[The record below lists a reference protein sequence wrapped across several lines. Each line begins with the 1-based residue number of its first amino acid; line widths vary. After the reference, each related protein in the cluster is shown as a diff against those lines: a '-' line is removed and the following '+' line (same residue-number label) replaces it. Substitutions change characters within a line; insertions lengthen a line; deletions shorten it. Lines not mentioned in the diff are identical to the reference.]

1 LWELSKAG
9 LKLSGNFTVAYDCR
23 LWRFFQNVEK
33 KHLYLVWRV
42 ICFYRKDGRYQQPKN
57 RKTKRNV
64 IMKTLNKMLI
74 GSMMSIG
81 MASGAAAYTIDDQS
95 ANQFIGENQNVAAA
109 ENFDVYGNPDIFQVF
124 GMDVASDLTNLYV
137 DVYTNFN
144 PENSSY
150 EYGDLFI
157 STDGWNP
164 LGPAPYKNDG
174 YDDGETWEYAV
185 DVSSLSDGLADLV
198 NVGASNGFDVTS
210 GGTSTR
216 VEQEVTVSR
225 GVDDKAG
232 DAGLGITTNGMTK
245 LSFQLALN
253 DLGLNPQSSQE
264 IGLRWSMTCAND
276 ITEGSYTVPEPGTLA
291 LLGLGLLGLG
301 LRKRVVKS

>member
-57 RKTKRNV
+57 RKTKRNG

-81 MASGAAAYTIDDQS
+81 MASGAAAYTIDDQG
-95 ANQFIGENQNVAAA
+95 ANQFIGENQNVTAA
-109 ENFDVYGNPDIFQVF
+109 NNLDVYGNPDLFEVF

-144 PENSSY
+144 PSLSSY
-150 EYGDLFI
+150 DYGDLFI

-164 LGPAPYKNDG
+164 LGPAPYKSDG
-174 YDDGETWEYAV
+174 FGDGEDWEYAV
-185 DVSSLSDGLADLV
+185 DVSSRSGGFADVV
-198 NVGASNGFDVTS
+198 NVGASSGFDVTS
-210 GGTSTR
+210 GTATR
-216 VEQEVTVSR
+216 VEQEITVSR
-225 GVDDKAG
+225 GVEDKVG
-232 DAGLGITTNGMTK
+232 DAGLSIITDGMTK
-245 LSFQLALN
+245 LSFQVALN
-253 DLGLNPQSSQE
+253 DLGLNARSPQE

-301 LRKRVVKS
+301 LRKRVKS

>member
-1 LWELSKAG
+1 
-9 LKLSGNFTVAYDCR
+9 
-23 LWRFFQNVEK
+23 
-33 KHLYLVWRV
+33 
-42 ICFYRKDGRYQQPKN
+42 
-57 RKTKRNV
+57 
-64 IMKTLNKMLI
+64 MKTLNKMLI

-81 MASGAAAYTIDDQS
+81 MASGAAAYTIDDQG
-95 ANQFIGENQNVAAA
+95 ANQFIGENQNVTTAAK
-109 ENFDVYGNPDIFQVF
+109 NLDVFGNPELYEVF
-124 GMDVASDLTNLYV
+124 GMDVANDLTNLYV

-144 PENSSY
+144 PVFNPVNSAY
-150 EYGDLFI
+150 DYGDLFI

-164 LGPAPYKNDG
+164 LGPAPYKSDG
-174 YDDGETWEYAV
+174 FGDGESWEYAV

-198 NVGASNGFDVTS
+198 NVGASNVFDVTS
-210 GGTSTR
+210 GTSTR

-301 LRKRVVKS
+301 LRKRVLKS